1 MADTSSQR
9 PATERPQ
16 GMSMMHVF
24 AAVMIV
30 ASFAAG
36 CVLMTMR
43 RRGHSSA
50 LHIAREGQWAYR
62 RVTDLSGRGAMRYD
76 PHMAV
81 RLEGARMRAR
91 RGRGHGKGRGGGRGR
106 GRMFAALS
114 GKSGNADRLEWFP
127 AIGQGRGVLRNYVAS
142 MAASAAALTRNDNG
156 ACYSLQK
163 NVCDLEPIMPTSSP
177 PPAASAGSAASSSC
191 VFPAADHLD
200 AASSSSICGVRLPRR
215 NPCWCD
221 H

>member
-1 MADTSSQR
+1 MTSGPSAKR
-9 PATERPQ
+9 DGVAT
-16 GMSMMHVF
+16 MHVF
-24 AAVMIV
+24 GAVLIV

-36 CVLMTMR
+36 CVHLAMR
-43 RRGHSSA
+43 RRGPSSA
-50 LHIAREGQWAYR
+50 LHIATEGQWAYR

-91 RGRGHGKGRGGGRGR
+91 RGKGHGKGRGGGRGR
-106 GRMFAALS
+106 GRFAGLG
-114 GKSGNADRLEWFP
+114 GKSGGAGRLDWLP

-142 MAASAAALTRNDNG
+142 MAASASAGAKGDPG

-163 NVCDLEPIMPTSSP
+163 KVCDLEATSL
-177 PPAASAGSAASSSC
+177 SSSQPPSAC

-200 AASSSSICGVRLPRR
+200 AAASSSICGVRLPRR
-215 NPCWCD
+215 NPCW
-221 H
+221 